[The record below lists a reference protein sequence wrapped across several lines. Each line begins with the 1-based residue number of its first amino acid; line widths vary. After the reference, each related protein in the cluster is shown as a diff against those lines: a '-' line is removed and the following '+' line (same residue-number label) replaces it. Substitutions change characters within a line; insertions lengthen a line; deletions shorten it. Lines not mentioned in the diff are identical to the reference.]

1 MEFIGGRLYHVYNQ
15 GNNRQKIFYARENY
29 LFFLEKMRI
38 HLLKH
43 CELIAWCL
51 MPNHFHWMIYVSMDY
66 NQQITNPEKKSNL
79 QPINKEISTILSSY
93 TNAINKSYSRTGSL
107 FRKRTK
113 SKCLNTPELRD
124 DYYPLICF
132 LYIHQNPLASGLS
145 DSLDGWLFSSYRDY
159 AGIRTGKLCSLEL
172 TRELLDLPDNEQK
185 FMQFSYQTLNE
196 KAIENIF

>member
-1 MEFIGGRLYHVYNQ
+1 MEFTGGRLYHVYNQ

-29 LFFLEKMRI
+29 LFFLEKMRV

-43 CELIAWCL
+43 CELVAWCL
-51 MPNHFHWMIYVSMDY
+51 MPNHFHWMIYVPEVY
-66 NQQITNPEKKSNL
+66 CQEITDFENKSNL
-79 QPINKEISTILSSY
+79 QPINKGISTLLSSY

-113 SKCLNTPELRD
+113 SKCLNAPDLRD

-132 LYIHQNPLASGLS
+132 LYIHQNPLASELS
-145 DSLDGWLFSSYRDY
+145 DSLEGWPFSSYRDY
-159 AGIRTGKLCSLEL
+159 AGVRTGKLCSLEL
-172 TRELLDLPDNEQK
+172 ARELLDLPDNEQK